1 MPTLHTVTLNTG
13 YDDHFTVHDMSWGG
27 VGRSTGF
34 RSIPSGKGISCA
46 RTALAL
52 GLHVRAHA
60 FVGEEDVK
68 DFSARLKNEGLDHH
82 LVTVPGRTRHNLTL
96 VDGAG
101 QRAAAHFVAAGFTI
115 EDSHATDGLL
125 ERLLNDI
132 EPGDVVTLNG
142 STPSGLPDTTWA
154 RFAQES
160 LAQGARVMVDA
171 QGVAFRET
179 LAVPGLTAFK
189 PNDEEILALP
199 GIKDAAKDARIH
211 LALTV
216 LSGTG
221 VQIPLISRGARGV
234 SFLRNGE
241 VVTMACPVE
250 APVQSVMAGDA
261 FVAGLAWGLLGDESD
276 EDCIRRGL
284 AAAAAHVAGLSGD
297 DLRTGAVKNLDCII
311 RSG

>member
-34 RSIPSGKGISCA
+34 RSVPSGKGISCA

-52 GLHVRAHA
+52 GLRVRAHA
-60 FVGEEDVK
+60 FVGEEDFE
-68 DFSARLKNEGLDHH
+68 DFSARLAVEGMDHH
-82 LVTVPGRTRHNLTL
+82 LVTVPGKTRHNLTL
-96 VDGAG
+96 IDGAG
-101 QRAAAHFVAAGFTI
+101 ERVAAHLVAPGFTV
-115 EDSHATDGLL
+115 EDPDLADRLL
-125 ERLLNDI
+125 ERLLDAI
-132 EPGDVVTLNG
+132 EPGDLVTLNG
-142 STPSGLPDTTWA
+142 STPSGLPDSTWA
-154 RFAQES
+154 RFARGA
-160 LAQGARVMVDA
+160 LGQGARVMVDA

-189 PNDEEILALP
+189 PNDDEILALP
-199 GIKDAAKDARIH
+199 GIKDAAPNAQIH
-211 LALTV
+211 LALEV

-221 VQIPLISRGARGV
+221 VQIPLISRAARGV
-234 SFLRNGE
+234 SFLRDDE

-276 EDCIRRGL
+276 EDCISRGL
-284 AAAAAHVAGLSGD
+284 AAAAAHVAGLSGNT
-297 DLRTGAVKNLDCII
+297 LRTKALRNLDCII